1 MAYTADRK
9 VIKVGGHAGARTIL
23 QTGSIRR
30 PTSGSAGGR

>member
-9 VIKVGGHAGARTIL
+9 VIEVGGQAGARTIL